1 MQIGG
6 IAWWLL
12 LGMFGL
18 GAGVGLG
25 VILMVAGRFNSSSA
39 DWGQGVMWLVLTAVG
54 IAVAMP
60 LTGLVAVGLTF
71 VMHREG
77 WVQPLPYLAG
87 SGLVFQTF
95 AAGWIVWPKGTHTSA
110 PEAAP
115 RHSPVN

>member
-18 GAGVGLG
+18 GAAVGLG
-25 VILMVAGRFNSSSA
+25 VSLMVAGRFNSSSA
-39 DWGQGVMWLVLTAVG
+39 DWGQGVVWLVLTAVG
-54 IAVAMP
+54 IVVAMP
-60 LTGLVAVGLTF
+60 LTGIVAVALTF

-87 SGLVFQTF
+87 SGLVFLTLV
-95 AAGWIVWPKGTHTSA
+95 AAWIVWPKGTHTSA
-110 PEAAP
+110 SRGRP
-115 RHSPVN
+115 SP